1 MKKFIIINGPM
12 GVGKTV
18 TGKLLCDKI
27 GRTAFIDDDWC
38 LDIHPFIGNKET
50 KSMAIDNIIH
60 MTKNYNIC
68 SECDTIVLS
77 WIMSENSIEKIFY
90 GLKDIEL
97 KRNCITLICDKETL
111 IERWKNDK
119 IVEWRNDEWLNES
132 IKSIEDFKRR
142 INKDLVDNS
151 KMSIDDV
158 INKIIEK
165 IE

>member
-1 MKKFIIINGPM
+1 
-12 GVGKTV
+12 
-18 TGKLLCDKI
+18 
-27 GRTAFIDDDWC
+27 
-38 LDIHPFIGNKET
+38 
-50 KSMAIDNIIH
+50 MAIDNIIH

-77 WIMSENSIEKIFY
+77 WIMSENTIEKIFF

-97 KRNCITLICDKETL
+97 KKYCITLICDKEAL

-119 IVEWRNDEWLNES
+119 MVEWRNDEWLNES
-132 IKSIEDFKRR
+132 IKSLEDFKKR
-142 INKDLVDNS
+142 INKNLIDNS